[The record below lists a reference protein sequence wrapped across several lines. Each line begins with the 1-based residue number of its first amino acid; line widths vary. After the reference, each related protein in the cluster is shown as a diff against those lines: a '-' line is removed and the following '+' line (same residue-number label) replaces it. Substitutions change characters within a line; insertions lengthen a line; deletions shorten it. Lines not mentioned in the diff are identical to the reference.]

1 MADASRLD
9 GTELDG
15 LLDDLTNG
23 SNIHPGIHQIAAGVR
38 AIAEDPT
45 LDPAATQLILAQLCG
60 NADTDAVTIIGALT
74 AWLTDPTTN
83 PALLQ
88 LPEEARKTIQHQ
100 GELAAFELSNPDAR
114 IPAATASDVL
124 AQPRE
129 VNPMTRLTD
138 EQRKELSKK
147 VADANK
153 RSENRPR

>member
-1 MADASRLD
+1 MAGRLD

-15 LLDDLTNG
+15 LLDDLTTG
-23 SNIHPGIHQIAAGVR
+23 SNIHPGIHHFAAFVR
-38 AIAEDPT
+38 AIAEDQT
-45 LDPAATQLILAQLCG
+45 LDVSGTQLVLAQLCG

-74 AWLTDPTTN
+74 AWLTDPATN
-83 PALLQ
+83 PALHQ

-100 GELAAFELSNPDAR
+100 GELAAFELADPDAR

-129 VNPMTRLTD
+129 
-138 EQRKELSKK
+138 ELSKK

-153 RSENRPR
+153 RSQNRPR